1 MKIFAKFGEL
11 ILKLFD
17 LIGALILEIP
27 NIPDR
32 IRRIDTKKI
41 KDKVSKVSYDVKSV
55 REFKK
60 EEVKETTKA
69 ELVEHEIEIIRTFT
83 PQEKES
89 TIFRLQITSAVFLVI
104 SILHIFNFLS
114 FIVYVLAGS
123 LLVLYLIYILFSKVK
138 LMYAEDF
145 NAYRDFFLM
154 YIAVGVILVLVSS
167 NVHFTMAFPFEFL
180 PSLSVLIF
188 AIIAVFAVFLIFR
201 IRYHRNYTYGQ
212 VIESGEKTAYVR
224 VDYDI
229 CSNVKP
235 DIYLVENEVGASE
248 GERVKLQIEEKFLS
262 TSGSRP
268 VRIIEVKK

>member
-32 IRRIDTKKI
+32 IRRIDTKNI

-60 EEVKETTKA
+60 EEVKETTKT
-69 ELVEHEIEIIRTFT
+69 ELVKPEIEIIRTFT

-89 TIFRLQITSAVFLVI
+89 TIFRLQIISAVFLVI

-262 TSGSRP
+262 TGGSRP